1 MTENAQW
8 TSRRVFGRRNDQGV
22 QERRLGRTTDR
33 SVSFQDEREIEA
45 DGCVERP
52 RPDTRPEAILTE
64 QDRVIFHRDR
74 ENVHF
79 CMRKGGGTMA

>member
-1 MTENAQW
+1 MH
-8 TSRRVFGRRNDQGV
+8 SGRRVGFSVVGTIKVYKNADSVAPLTGV
-22 QERRLGRTTDR
+22 YPSRTN
-33 SVSFQDEREIEA
+33 EEIEA